1 MGCLYSTKRK
11 DAMRKNKN
19 VNTQPRKKYLPD
31 KTGDENDNGNNI
43 EKNLPDFTDEQK
55 ELVIESW
62 KEIKDDMDKVG
73 IQMFMKL
80 FASHPDVQDAFT
92 TFKGMSP
99 EDLTHSN
106 QLRSHAMRVMG
117 TVDKCLTCIHEPD
130 IMFKTLHDLGA
141 RHVMYTAKV
150 DYMDLIGPQFILA
163 IQPVIG
169 EKWNSELEQ
178 AWSDL
183 FKLIAHVMK
192 AAMTFY

>member
-1 MGCLYSTKRK
+1 MGCIYSTYQRSTMVKSNSFKTKHRK
-11 DAMRKNKN
+11 
-19 VNTQPRKKYLPD
+19 QYLPNESD
-31 KTGDENDNGNNI
+31 K
-43 EKNLPDFTDEQK
+43 KKQKVPVFTDQQK
-55 ELVIESW
+55 ELVLKSW
-62 KEIKDDMDKVG
+62 REIKGDGEMVG
-73 IQMFMKL
+73 VYMLLKL

>member
-1 MGCLYSTKRK
+1 MGCVYSKNPK
-11 DAMRKNKN
+11 DVICKNTTLN
-19 VNTQPRKKYLPD
+19 SQRRQKYLPD
-31 KTGDENDNGNNI
+31 TNLNEHDNDRTAKI
-43 EKNLPDFTDEQK
+43 NLPEFTDDQK
-55 ELVIESW
+55 KLVVESW
-62 KEIKDDMDKVG
+62 KEIQEDMDKIGV
-73 IQMFMKL
+73 QMLKLL

-92 TFKGMSP
+92 KFKGMSP

-117 TVDKCLTCIHEPD
+117 TVDKCLTCIYDTENVYK
-130 IMFKTLHDLGA
+130 ILNELGA
-141 RHVMYTAKV
+141 RHIMYTAKV

-183 FKLIAHVMK
+183 FKLIAHIMK
-192 AAMTFY
+192 AAMTF